1 MNTCSCIM
9 TSCDLAAVLRNIPA
23 SVDSIVI
30 QFLELLEERASQ
42 LLDASLLIKLAFF
55 TDLTD
60 HCNVF
65 FLELQGKDKI
75 IIQIII
81 SLNTL
86 KTKLQS
92 LKSQLRKGILKN
104 FYNLEKA
111 FDNYNEI
118 SSIYDTLCTKVP
130 NIWQ

>member
-1 MNTCSCIM
+1 
-9 TSCDLAAVLRNIPA
+9 
-23 SVDSIVI
+23 
-30 QFLELLEERASQ
+30 
-42 LLDASLLIKLAFF
+42 LAFF

-75 IIQIII
+75 ITQIII

-111 FDNYNEI
+111 ADNYNEI
-118 SSIYDTLCTKVP
+118 SSIYDTLCTEVS